1 MSRLIRTQ
9 LSLFVPAASGARLEE
24 VRLLMDPVQGRL
36 IAAHVTLCRE
46 EDITGVGL
54 DELRAALRRSPAP
67 SVTLRFGPA
76 EVFHEHGVLLP
87 CVGGEE
93 EFQALR
99 RHLLGAAG
107 SARRQSPHLTL
118 AHPRNPKSAHNDL
131 RTAEALSDGLTI
143 TFPVVSLIEQE
154 GSGPWKILEEYPL
167 ATTAPGVGC

>member
-36 IAAHVTLCRE
+36 IAAH
-46 EDITGVGL
+46 
-54 DELRAALRRSPAP
+54 
-67 SVTLRFGPA
+67 VTLRFGPA

-131 RTAEALSDGLTI
+131 RTAEALSGGLTI

-154 GSGPWKILEEYPL
+154 GSEPWKILEEYPL